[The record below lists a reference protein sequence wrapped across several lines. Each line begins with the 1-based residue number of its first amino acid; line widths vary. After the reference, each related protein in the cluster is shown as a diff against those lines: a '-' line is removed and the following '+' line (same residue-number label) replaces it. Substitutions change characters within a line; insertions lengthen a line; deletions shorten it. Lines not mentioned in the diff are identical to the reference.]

1 MPLAPNGTAP
11 YAPAST
17 VISLIERARTRGLP
31 SPITKDVL
39 QRSGISESLLPRTLQ
54 TLQLLELIADDG
66 TWTQN
71 LEILRSAPESE
82 YQARLADIVRSVY
95 EDIFKFVDPNKD
107 SPTAIRD
114 AFRSYT
120 PHGQQERMIPLFMAL
135 CKAAGIVEGESTI
148 RKPREHNQ
156 TKKFQ
161 KRPITSKTDLQLP
174 KKQSPS
180 SNNLPAPLAGLL
192 SALPPEGSGWSQ
204 ESRDRFLTTF
214 GTLLDFCFPIRN
226 TEPEVEQE
234 EELA

>member
-1 MPLAPNGTAP
+1 MPLEPNGTAP

-17 VISLIERARTRGLP
+17 VLSLIERARTRGLP

-54 TLQLLELIADDG
+54 TLQLLELIAEDG

-71 LEILRSAPESE
+71 LETLRSAPESE

-95 EDIFKFVDPNKD
+95 EDVFKFVDPNKD

-148 RKPREHNQ
+148 RKPREHNH

-161 KRPITSKTDLQLP
+161 KRLISSKTDLQIP
-174 KKQSPS
+174 KKQWPS
-180 SNNLPAPLAGLL
+180 NTSLPAPLAGLL
-192 SALPPEGSGWSQ
+192 AALPPEGNGWPK
-204 ESRDRFLTTF
+204 ENRDRFLSTF
-214 GTLLDFCFPIRN
+214 GTLLDFCYPIRN
-226 TEPEVEQE
+226 AESEEHE
-234 EELA
+234 EEMP